1 MYLILQIEPSTATT
15 YLFAKSEE
23 PIPFEY
29 AYDVLT
35 RENKINVSVLPPY
48 QPCGG
53 EIYLYDT
60 HQHKRDWTADGY
72 KWNNRGTT
80 KCTKSKVK
88 KIYGFINRREK
99 RNSGF
104 QRLAYMLYDE
114 EVNYVIVQYIGDKS
128 FYIPEPHGNCKNSTV
143 PFERTVPSKLE
154 QAKIELRSSTAHAL
168 YTKMA
173 TNEQVT
179 NPTDKRLA
187 IRDQRQLA
195 NLRRRVTT
203 ARKLSIDDMWDVYR
217 MAQGAGTF
225 VKHILVFPH
234 FFSVAGIDDILNMVN
249 DLLSQNLDVPL
260 MFSCDT
266 TLISEYSF
274 SVLLCKHPA
283 FTTNSVIP
291 VGCVLHKQQFPMVFE
306 LFMNHL
312 CQSVP
317 QLKQAKCVFVLNR
330 DEKFTEGLNMHCAQA
345 RVVYC
350 WDQLRSL
357 FSRTREADQY
367 RSYKRDINTLLKSN
381 TYYEFMDTYQNLR
394 ASWSRDKVKQFE
406 TIIKNAILNFSAK
419 WVLESLSIYDSKV
432 GVTKISCEM
441 WTAIIKALFVKNE
454 VKPTAVL
461 SAFMELQ
468 KSVMQQINASFVTT
482 EEVAPAFIHQEVV
495 NVTYTNNYITL

>member
-1 MYLILQIEPSTATT
+1 M
-15 YLFAKSEE
+15 FAKSEE

-35 RENKINVSVLPPY
+35 RENKINVSILPPY

-53 EIYLYDT
+53 EIYLYNT
-60 HQHKRDWTADGY
+60 HENKRDWTADGY

-88 KIYGFINRREK
+88 KIYSFINRREK

-104 QRLAYMLYDE
+104 QRLAYMLYGE
-114 EVNYVIVQYIGDKS
+114 EVNYVIVQYIGDKT

-143 PFERTVPSKLE
+143 PFERTIPSKLE

-168 YTKMA
+168 YSKMVA
-173 TNEQVT
+173 NDDSSSS
-179 NPTDKRLA
+179 DKRLT

-195 NLRRRVTT
+195 NLRRSVTT
-203 ARKLSIDDMWDVYR
+203 SRKLSITDMWDVYK

-225 VKHILVFPH
+225 VKHILIFPH
-234 FFSVAGIDDILNMVN
+234 FFSIAGLDDILNMVN
-249 DLLSQNLDVPL
+249 DLLSQNLDIPL

-266 TLISEYSF
+266 TLIGEYSF
-274 SVLLCKHPA
+274 SILLCKHPA

-291 VGCVLHKQQFPMVFE
+291 VACVLHKQQFPLVFE
-306 LFMNHL
+306 LFIGHL
-312 CQSVP
+312 CQCVP

-345 RVVYC
+345 RIVYC

-357 FSRTREADQY
+357 FARTRDSDQY
-367 RSYKRDINTLLKSN
+367 RSYKRDINNLLKAN
-381 TYYEFMDTYQNLR
+381 TYYEFMDTYQNIHTN
-394 ASWSRDKVKQFE
+394 WSREKVRQFE
-406 TIIKNAILNFSAK
+406 NVIKNAILNFSAK
-419 WVLESLSIYDSKV
+419 WVLESLSIYNSKV
-432 GVTKISCEM
+432 GVTKITCEM
-441 WTAIIKALFVKNE
+441 WGAIVRALFAKNE
-454 VKPTAVL
+454 LKPTAVL
-461 SAFMELQ
+461 GAFLELQ

-482 EEVAPAFIHQEVV
+482 EEVGPAFIQQEVV
-495 NVTYTNNYITL
+495 NVTFITQPNDYITL